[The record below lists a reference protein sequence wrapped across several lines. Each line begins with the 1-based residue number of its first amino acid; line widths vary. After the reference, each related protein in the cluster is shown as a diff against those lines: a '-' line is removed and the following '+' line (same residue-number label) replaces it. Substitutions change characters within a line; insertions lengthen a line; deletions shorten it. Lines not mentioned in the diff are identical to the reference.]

1 MSIGSIIASYG
12 YGAVFGL
19 VTAESFGVPL
29 PAETAL
35 IVAAVYSGQTH
46 RLSPWLLWLVASAA
60 AIIGDNIGFWIGDK
74 GGYALAR
81 RYGPKVR
88 LDERK
93 LKTARYLF
101 DQHGP
106 KVVFFGRFVSILRAY
121 AAFLA
126 GVSKMR
132 WRKFL
137 IANASGGIIWAGIYT
152 FAAYLAGTAFE
163 RLSKTINYVL
173 LGAGVAVILVT
184 LFAVRKQFARYA
196 DRAEQEYPGPL
207 E

>member
-1 MSIGSIIASYG
+1 
-12 YGAVFGL
+12 VFFL
-19 VTAESFGVPL
+19 VTAESLGIPL

-35 IVAAVYSGQTH
+35 ILAAVYAGQSH
-46 RLSPWLLWLVASAA
+46 HLSPWLIWLVASAA
-60 AIIGDNIGFWIGDK
+60 AIVGDNIGFWIGDK
-74 GGYALAR
+74 GGYAVAR
-81 RYGPKVR
+81 RYGSKVG

-126 GVSKMR
+126 GVSKMH
-132 WRKFL
+132 WRRFL
-137 IANASGGIIWAGIYT
+137 VANAAGGILWAAIYT
-152 FAAYLAGTAFE
+152 WAAYLLGSAFE
-163 RLSKTINYVL
+163 RFSKTLNIVL
-173 LGAGVAVILVT
+173 LVAGVIAIAAALLLV
-184 LFAVRKQFARYA
+184 RRQFSRYA
-196 DRAEQEYPGPL
+196 DRAEAAYPGPL

>member
-1 MSIGSIIASYG
+1 M
-12 YGAVFGL
+12 
-19 VTAESFGVPL
+19 
-29 PAETAL
+29 
-35 IVAAVYSGQTH
+35 
-46 RLSPWLLWLVASAA
+46 SPWLIWAVACAG
-60 AIIGDNIGFWIGDK
+60 AIVGDNIGFWIGDK

-101 DQHGP
+101 DRHGA
-106 KVVFFGRFVSILRAY
+106 KVVFFGRFVSILRALR

-132 WRKFL
+132 WRNFL
-137 IANASGGIIWAGIYT
+137 VANAAGGILWAAIYT
-152 FAAYLAGTAFE
+152 FAAYLAGSAFE
-163 RLSKTINYVL
+163 RLSKTLNIVL
-173 LGAGVAVILVT
+173 LIGGVIAIVAALLT
-184 LFAVRKQFARYA
+184 VRHQFSKYA
-196 DRAEQEYPGPL
+196 DRAEEAYPGPL